1 MEDTTGHKG
10 RHLWVLPFVTKGA
23 DQDKR
28 YVVFGTSRRPVA
40 YLGHHGMVSVGRHM
54 IVCRWELDDHS
65 SKIATLQEEGDVF
78 CESSVDGFLGMA
90 DYMPV
95 HILKRLRVT
104 VLVLKDQNW

>member
-1 MEDTTGHKG
+1 
-10 RHLWVLPFVTKGA
+10 
-23 DQDKR
+23 
-28 YVVFGTSRRPVA
+28 
-40 YLGHHGMVSVGRHM
+40 MVSVGRHM

-65 SKIATLQEEGDVF
+65 TKIATLQEEGDVS